1 MDAAKRIYAL
11 DFGDDTVSASRFFTH
26 PEPRG
31 VEQFEEDRLEGAV
44 TQEALDAEDME
55 GMEEFAEQL
64 SRLKAKEYVEIREV
78 LHCRV
83 TRGIT
88 EETNMRSGRFL
99 LGGTL

>member
-1 MDAAKRIYAL
+1 MDAAKRVYIL

-26 PEPRG
+26 PEPRS

-64 SRLKAKEYVEIREV
+64 ARLKAKGYVEIKEV

-88 EETNMRSGRFL
+88 EELR
-99 LGGTL
+99 

>member
-1 MDAAKRIYAL
+1 MEAVKRVYIL
-11 DFGDDTVSASRFFTH
+11 DFGNDTVSASRFFTH
-26 PEPRG
+26 PEPRS

-44 TQEALDAEDME
+44 TQEALEAEDME

-64 SRLKAKEYVEIREV
+64 ARLKAKGYVEIREV

-88 EETNMRSGRFL
+88 EELR
-99 LGGTL
+99 